1 MLVFCEECGARND
14 ISERVFND
22 EKNPARCDSC
32 HDILNKAIAR
42 KLKMARQSAL
52 AAKKAKVKEQ
62 EAQEAASAAEAA
74 EAAKAAQA
82 AQQMEV
88 VVNEKGIIEPI
99 AYERMETAVIE
110 VIDTKDLD
118 RNVTIGEF

>member
-42 KLKMARQSAL
+42 KLKMAQQSAI
-52 AAKKAKVKEQ
+52 AAKKAKEKEKEQ
-62 EAQEAASAAEAA
+62 EAQ
-74 EAAKAAQA
+74 AAQA
-82 AQQMEV
+82 AQELEAA
-88 VVNEKGIIEPI
+88 VNEKGIIEPV
-99 AYERMETAVIE
+99 ACERMETAVIE
-110 VIDTKDLD
+110 IIDPKDLD
-118 RNVTIGEF
+118 RNVTLGEF

>member
-42 KLKMARQSAL
+42 KLRMAQQSAL
-52 AAKKAKVKEQ
+52 AANKAKAKEQ
-62 EAQEAASAAEAA
+62 QAQAAQAVQ
-74 EAAKAAQA
+74 AAQA
-82 AQQMEV
+82 AQEV
-88 VVNEKGIIEPI
+88 EAVVNEKGIIEPI
-99 AYERMETAVIE
+99 ACERMETAVIE
-110 VIDTKDLD
+110 IIDPKDLD
-118 RNVTIGEF
+118 RNVTLGEF

>member
-42 KLKMARQSAL
+42 KLKMAQQSAL
-52 AAKKAKVKEQ
+52 AVNKAKAKAKEQ
-62 EAQEAASAAEAA
+62 EAQ
-74 EAAKAAQA
+74 AAQA
-82 AQQMEV
+82 AQELEA
-88 VVNEKGIIEPI
+88 VVNEKGIIEPV
-99 AYERMETAVIE
+99 ACERMETAVIE
-110 VIDTKDLD
+110 IIDPKDLD
-118 RNVTIGEF
+118 RNVTLGEF